1 MFKYF
6 YDLGGETSTPEP
18 SEETDA
24 SDVASNN
31 NDTSLYSQQL
41 NFSTAGDLS
50 RSNSESQLH
59 DLSMELANRGPKQS
73 ETELRSVIH
82 SLLGGGRGGADS
94 ECSELIN
101 L

>member
-31 NDTSLYSQQL
+31 NNTSLYSQQL
-41 NFSTAGDLS
+41 NFSTAGD
-50 RSNSESQLH
+50 RSEEH
-59 DLSMELANRGPKQS
+59 
-73 ETELRSVIH
+73 T
-82 SLLGGGRGGADS
+82 
-94 ECSELIN
+94 SELQSPVPISYAVFCLKKKN
-101 L
+101 KKLKYKKKSFKNNTTSKCKSVSLDTL